1 MKSTTLNEQP
11 FEVVETTSVKTNVR
25 YDALVAIR
33 ACKATLVAAVAFF
46 LTLAVFNNISDYY
59 TNFRFVEHVMR
70 MNTIYPDSSSLWRAV
85 ASPFFHHLLYGA
97 IITWQIVTA
106 VLCWWGTYRCWYA
119 VRSSKEAFY
128 AAKVTAIIGLT
139 SGLLL
144 WIIGFI
150 AIGGEWFLMWQS
162 EDWNGHNSAFR
173 AYTIMG
179 VILLFLNMP
188 EH

>member
-1 MKSTTLNEQP
+1 MKSTTINEQP
-11 FEVVETTSVKTNVR
+11 FEEVEAVAAKEHVR
-25 YDALVAIR
+25 YDSLITIRTCKVALVS
-33 ACKATLVAAVAFF
+33 AVAFF

-70 MNTIYPDSSSLWRAV
+70 MNTTYPDSASLWRAV
-85 ASPFFHHLLYGA
+85 SSPFFHHLLYGL
-97 IITWQIVTA
+97 IITWQVITA
-106 VLCWWGTYRCWYA
+106 GLCWWGSYRCWSA
-119 VRSSKEAFY
+119 LKGSQEQFY
-128 AAKVTAIIGLT
+128 AAKVTATVGLT

-179 VILLFLNMP
+179 IILLFLNTP
-188 EH
+188 ER